1 MKNRIWK
8 YYLKLM
14 LGGFKMKFAKGVILG
29 SLVTAGAMM
38 MYSQGIDNSKKKIM
52 RKGRQFARKIK
63 FSM

>member
-1 MKNRIWK
+1 
-8 YYLKLM
+8 M

-38 MYSQGIDNSKKKIM
+38 MYSEGIDNSKKKIM
-52 RKGRQFARKIK
+52 KKGKQFARKMN